1 MFQHFFFYIIL
12 QKQNVASYYTLMH
25 IKEMSPL
32 NENCHLLM
40 QYQIYVSVFLK
51 VNEHRHIQFFFK
63 NAKFPG
69 QLILNIYSLHLL
81 HESQW
86 LLGCLVN
93 NIY

>member
-40 QYQIYVSVFLK
+40 QYQIYASVFLK
-51 VNEHRHIQFFFK
+51 VNEHRHIQFFLK
-63 NAKFPG
+63 M
-69 QLILNIYSLHLL
+69 LNFQDS
-81 HESQW
+81 W
-86 LLGCLVN
+86 F
-93 NIY
+93 